1 LAAVLSVLLDP
12 IGSACLFRDRE
23 RRTTLTKMT
32 NERGKPAPAP
42 AAPPAGVV
50 RLRWLGQAGFVVEA
64 GGVCALVDPWFAAHE
79 LRLTAAPAIG
89 DLPEVIDWLLV
100 THEHGDHFDL
110 PAIAELALRRSAPRV
125 VVPSPLVDR
134 VHSEVP
140 YARVEGVQPGDRLQS
155 IPLCIDVVPA
165 WHGLTVS
172 DGYSAGPVGQ
182 PTPHVGYLLRFQE
195 GSVYHAGDTIAS
207 EKLIET
213 LGGLGVDI
221 AILPINGRNSIR
233 EAQGIVGNL
242 GPEEAARFAAEINAR
257 IVIPMHYEMV
267 RGNTQLPGALVD
279 AVARLDLAI
288 HVIVMNRL
296 RPLEIFLGA
305 SK

>member
-1 LAAVLSVLLDP
+1 MP
-12 IGSACLFRDRE
+12 
-23 RRTTLTKMT
+23 
-32 NERGKPAPAP
+32 NERGEPAPALP
-42 AAPPAGVV
+42 VGAV

-64 GGVCALVDPWFAAHE
+64 GGVCALIDPWFSAHE
-79 LRLTAAPAIG
+79 LRLTEAPTTT

-110 PAIAELALRRSAPRV
+110 PAIAELASRWSALRV
-125 VVPSPLVDR
+125 VVPSPLVNR

-155 IPLCIDVVPA
+155 IPLRIDVVPA
-165 WHGLTVS
+165 WHGLTVN

-182 PTPHVGYLLRFQE
+182 PTPHVGYLLRFDG

-207 EKLIET
+207 EKLVET

-221 AILPINGRNSIR
+221 AILPINGRDPIR

-242 GPEEAARFAAEINAR
+242 GPEEAARFASEINAP
-257 IVIPMHYEMV
+257 IVIPMHHDMV
-267 RGNTQLPGALVD
+267 RGNTQPPGALVD

-296 RPLEIFLGA
+296 RPLELFLGG
-305 SK
+305 SN